1 MKKKIGEACLDE
13 KDCYNKNCVSGVCT
27 KKTRKR
33 RKKIGEDCLKDA
45 ACYSRKCYR
54 TNELQ
59 NTGKCIGKS
68 KRNKI
73 GLPCREPKD
82 CYNKNC
88 VNGVC
93 SRKKRVYKKLGE
105 DCVDYKECYSRNCM
119 NGVCTTK
126 KKRHISKTQKT
137 RTRPRLER
145 SKTVNTPT
153 RVKTPSPVNAPTR
166 AKTQTPPKSQSP
178 VNAPTP
184 PKSPSPL
191 KSPTPVNAST
201 PTPVKTPTPASIKK
215 KYTLTPKDRIVR
227 YSPASK
233 QITPPNSL
241 RVNEFFEIPS
251 NKELLKMHEDMKA
264 IGINQAEFYYDP
276 CYFLN
281 GLNKLIGKSNFKKY
295 ENKMY
300 LLLPII
306 YPKNENFRENHY
318 KKNNMIESD
327 FLKQIRA
334 SDLGGNHL
342 DICFEDD
349 CYIADGSFGEVYT
362 SKMNKKEIVIKS
374 PITKSFNNK
383 NEKHNEVFDEN
394 LIQSVLYCAL
404 RGQTNNMAKI
414 PKIEY
419 MARLYMPNSQMKII
433 TGLERLDGDMNT
445 FIETVISNASPS
457 EADILLKDMMIQICK
472 LLEVLQ
478 DRYNFHHR
486 DLHAGNIM
494 YKNIGT
500 PVKPV
505 YRWYL
510 IDFGYAYLEKDGK
523 KYHSEAIGIYPKYTK
538 PNFAH
543 DFRIFFTYFAIN
555 LKYYMLPNALI
566 SKSKIIN
573 LMINVSENLFVI
585 FSKYTRRFHWHDSY
599 VLFDYELPTDNYTN
613 PRSLRKML
621 EDNNF

>member
-1 MKKKIGEACLDE
+1 MKQKIGEACLAE
-13 KDCYNKNCVSGVCT
+13 
-27 KKTRKR
+27 
-33 RKKIGEDCLKDA
+33 
-45 ACYSRKCYR
+45 
-54 TNELQ
+54 
-59 NTGKCIGKS
+59 
-68 KRNKI
+68 
-73 GLPCREPKD
+73 KD

-93 SRKKRVYKKLGE
+93 TKKTRKRGKKIGEECKNKTDCHSRKCYRSSDLDAVGRCIGKSKKKKIGENCNVPEQCYNKNCVNGVCTKKKRVYKKLGV
-105 DCVDYKECYSRNCM
+105 DCVENKECYTRNCM
-119 NGVCTTK
+119 NNVCTTRK
-126 KKRHISKTQKT
+126 KKMNIGSLRSNPNRTVRS
-137 RTRPRLER
+137 RTRPVSR
-145 SKTVNTPT
+145 T
-153 RVKTPSPVNAPTR
+153 RTM
-166 AKTQTPPKSQSP
+166 
-178 VNAPTP
+178 
-184 PKSPSPL
+184 
-191 KSPTPVNAST
+191 ST
-201 PTPVKTPTPASIKK
+201 KK
-215 KYTLTPKDRIVR
+215 NYTLTPRDRIVR

-241 RVNEFFEIPS
+241 RVNEYFEIPS

-264 IGINQAEFYYDP
+264 IGINQEDFYYDP

-281 GLNKLIGKSNFKKY
+281 GLNKLMVKSNFKKY

-306 YPKNENFRENHY
+306 YPRNKNFREDHY
-318 KKNNMIESD
+318 KKNKMIRTE
-327 FLKQIRA
+327 FLKQVRD
-334 SDLGGNHL
+334 SDLGGNRL
-342 DICFEDD
+342 DICFERK
-349 CYIADGSFGEVYT
+349 CYIAEGSFGEVYK
-362 SKMNKKEIVIKS
+362 SKMNDKEIVIKS
-374 PITKSFNNK
+374 PIFKGSVSEQ
-383 NEKHNEVFDEN
+383 NETHNEVFDEN

-404 RGQTNNMAKI
+404 RGQTNKMAKI

-419 MARLYMPNSQMKII
+419 MARLYMPDSQMKII
-433 TGLERLDGDMNT
+433 TGIERLDGDMNA
-445 FIETVISNASPS
+445 FIKTVISNASPS

-523 KYHSEAIGIYPKYTK
+523 KYHNEALGIYPKYTK

-555 LKYYMLPNALI
+555 LKYFKLPNDLI
-566 SKSKIIN
+566 SKSKMIN
-573 LMINVSENLFVI
+573 LMMDVSKKLLVI

-599 VLFDYELPTDNYTN
+599 EFFDYELSTDKFTN
-613 PRSLRKML
+613 PRQLRALL
-621 EDNNF
+621 ESMAIN